1 MFQSNP
7 PPRDLT
13 PQDTAF
19 LRALYRMPL
28 DREAMRHRGQLVNDM
43 TRELATREDQ

>member
-1 MFQSNP
+1 MFATSP
-7 PPRDLT
+7 PLRDLT

-28 DREAMRHRGQLVNDM
+28 DREAMRHRGQLVNGI
-43 TRELATREDQ
+43 TRALAQ